1 MKTPQVVID
10 TNVLIAA
17 QRSQRGASS
26 KLMSLVGTGRFD
38 IHVSVPLVLEYEE
51 VLLRQRLELGLTQA
65 DVANIVD
72 ALCALATPHAI
83 YFLWRPYLHDR
94 KDELILE
101 LAVAARCDYIIT
113 YNKRDFSGVET
124 FGIRVIDP
132 RTFLQ
137 EIGELT

>member
-26 KLMSLVGTGRFD
+26 KLMSLVGMGRFD

-51 VLLRQRLELGLTQA
+51 VLIRQRLQLGLTQA
-65 DVANIVD
+65 DVADIVD
-72 ALCALATPHAI
+72 ALCALATPHEI

>member
-1 MKTPQVVID
+1 M
-10 TNVLIAA
+10 
-17 QRSQRGASS
+17 
-26 KLMSLVGTGRFD
+26 
-38 IHVSVPLVLEYEE
+38 
-51 VLLRQRLELGLTQA
+51 LLGIKRNQCQ
-65 DVANIVD
+65 
-72 ALCALATPHAI
+72 
-83 YFLWRPYLHDR
+83 
-94 KDELILE
+94 DELILE